1 MKIKV
6 TRIHIVAMVISGLFV
21 SFSSLTDQRAMA
33 CGCQRAGSP
42 REELQRV
49 DAVFSGEVSDVNR
62 EKIEF
67 KVEKIW
73 KGPRTK
79 RISVKHGYEQSDCT
93 YVFVVGKKYL
103 VYAYGKKIF
112 STHVCTPT
120 KELDKASYDL
130 NELGEGKEP

>member
-1 MKIKV
+1 MRRHV
-6 TRIHIVAMVISGLFV
+6 TRIHIAAMIISGLLA
-21 SFSSLTDQRAMA
+21 SFASLTDQRAMA
-33 CGCQRAGSP
+33 CGCQQPGSP
-42 REELQRV
+42 REKLKRV
-49 DAVFSGEVSDVNR
+49 DAVFSGEVINVNW

-67 KVEKIW
+67 NVEKIW

-79 RISVKHGYEQSDCT
+79 RISVKHRDELSSCT

-112 STHVCTPT
+112 STHVCTRT

-130 NELGEGKEP
+130 NELGEGEEP